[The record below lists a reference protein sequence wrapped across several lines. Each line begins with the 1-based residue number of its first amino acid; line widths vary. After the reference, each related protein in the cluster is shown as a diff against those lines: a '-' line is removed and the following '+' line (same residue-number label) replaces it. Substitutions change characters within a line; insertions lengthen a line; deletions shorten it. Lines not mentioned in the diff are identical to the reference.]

1 MKALCK
7 RTYFTSENNK
17 PVFEKN
23 EYYYIVDRTDYTI
36 SILSGNKTFYLNKN
50 TFNKH
55 FIDIKELRENKINEI
70 LNR

>member
-23 EYYYIVDRTDYTI
+23 EYYPIIEENDFSITIKSSERIV
-36 SILSGNKTFYLNKN
+36 YLNRN